1 MKKSELRKIIRE
13 IIKEQYGPGGN
24 VSPGGD
30 LGLYNFSDFNVPG
43 MQMTGKC
50 YVCIDSLPL
59 NVQNALQGVGVND
72 ITITSEGFLNLA
84 SSLAQSPAF
93 FGDFNNSDCFI
104 PVGLS
109 GKILDDLGLNTGF
122 EGSGG
127 NIMLGGS
134 TSPLDCRKPLNVSP
148 VRPS

>member
-1 MKKSELRKIIRE
+1 MKKSQLRKIIRE

-30 LGLYNFSDFNVPG
+30 LGLYGYLGLHAD
-43 MQMTGKC
+43 KC
-50 YVCIDSLPL
+50 WVCVDSLPL
-59 NVQNALQGVGVND
+59 NVQNALQGVGIND
-72 ITITSEGFLNLA
+72 ITITSEGFTNLSPA
-84 SSLAQSPAF
+84 LAQSPSF
-93 FGDFNNSDCFI
+93 FGDFSNSDCFI

-109 GKILDDLGLNTGF
+109 GKVLDDLGLNTGF

>member
-30 LGLYNFSDFNVPG
+30 LGLYGYLGVHAD
-43 MQMTGKC
+43 KC
-50 YVCIDSLPL
+50 WVCVDSLPL
-59 NVQNALQGVGVND
+59 NVQNALQGVGING
-72 ITITSEGFLNLA
+72 ITITGEGFTNLA
-84 SSLAQSPAF
+84 SSLAQSPSF

-109 GKILDDLGLNTGF
+109 GKVLSNDLGLNP
-122 EGSGG
+122 GG
-127 NIMLGGS
+127 GAIMLGGS

>member
-1 MKKSELRKIIRE
+1 MKKSQLRKIIRE

-30 LGLYNFSDFNVPG
+30 LGLYGYLGLHAD
-43 MQMTGKC
+43 KC
-50 YVCIDSLPL
+50 WVCVDSLPL
-59 NVQNALQGVGVND
+59 NVQNALQGVGIND
-72 ITITSEGFLNLA
+72 ITITSEGFTNLSPA
-84 SSLAQSPAF
+84 LAQSPSF

-109 GKILDDLGLNTGF
+109 GKVLSNDLGLNP
-122 EGSGG
+122 GG
-127 NIMLGGS
+127 GAIMLGGS

>member
-1 MKKSELRKIIRE
+1 MKKSQLRKIIRE

-24 VSPGGD
+24 VSPDGD
-30 LGLYNFSDFNVPG
+30 LGLYNFSDFGGNVS
-43 MQMTGKC
+43 MVGKC
-50 YVCIDSLPL
+50 YVCVDSLPL
-59 NVQNALQGVGVND
+59 NVQNALQGVGING
-72 ITITSEGFLNLA
+72 ITITSEGFTNLA
-84 SSLAQSPAF
+84 SSLAQSPSF

-109 GKILDDLGLNTGF
+109 GKVLSNDLGLNP
-122 EGSGG
+122 GG
-127 NIMLGGS
+127 GAIMLGGS

>member
-30 LGLYNFSDFNVPG
+30 LGLYGYLGLHAD
-43 MQMTGKC
+43 KC
-50 YVCIDSLPL
+50 WVCVDSLPL
-59 NVQNALQGVGVND
+59 NVQNALQGVGIND
-72 ITITSEGFLNLA
+72 ITITSEGFTNLSPA
-84 SSLAQSPAF
+84 LAQSPSF

-109 GKILDDLGLNTGF
+109 GKVLSNDLGLNP
-122 EGSGG
+122 GG
-127 NIMLGGS
+127 GAIMLGGS

>member
-1 MKKSELRKIIRE
+1 MKKSQLRKIIRE

-24 VSPGGD
+24 VSPDGD
-30 LGLYNFSDFNVPG
+30 LGLYNFSDFGGNVS
-43 MQMTGKC
+43 MVGKC
-50 YVCIDSLPL
+50 YVCVDSLPL
-59 NVQNALQGVGVND
+59 NVQNALQGVGING
-72 ITITSEGFLNLA
+72 ITITGEGFTNLA
-84 SSLAQSPAF
+84 SSLAQSPSF

-109 GKILDDLGLNTGF
+109 GKVLSNDLGLNP
-122 EGSGG
+122 GG
-127 NIMLGGS
+127 GAIMLGGS

>member
-30 LGLYNFSDFNVPG
+30 LGLYGYLGLHAD
-43 MQMTGKC
+43 KC
-50 YVCIDSLPL
+50 WVCVDSLPL
-59 NVQNALQGVGVND
+59 NVQNALQGVGIND
-72 ITITSEGFLNLA
+72 ITITSEGFTNLSPA
-84 SSLAQSPAF
+84 LAQSPSF

-109 GKILDDLGLNTGF
+109 GKVLSNDLGLNP
-122 EGSGG
+122 GG
-127 NIMLGGS
+127 GAIMLGGS
-134 TSPLDCRKPLNVSP
+134 TSPLDCRKPSGVSP
-148 VRPS
+148 ISSRG

>member
-1 MKKSELRKIIRE
+1 MKKSQLRKIIRE

-30 LGLYNFSDFNVPG
+30 LGLYGYLGLHAD
-43 MQMTGKC
+43 KC
-50 YVCIDSLPL
+50 WVCVDSLPL
-59 NVQNALQGVGVND
+59 NVQNALQGVGIND
-72 ITITSEGFLNLA
+72 ITITSEGFTNLSPA
-84 SSLAQSPAF
+84 LAQSPSF
-93 FGDFNNSDCFI
+93 FGDFSNSDCFI

-109 GKILDDLGLNTGF
+109 GKVLSNDLGLNP
-122 EGSGG
+122 GG
-127 NIMLGGS
+127 GAIMLGGS

>member
-30 LGLYNFSDFNVPG
+30 LGLYNFSDFPVSGN
-43 MQMTGKC
+43 QMVGKC
-50 YVCIDSLPL
+50 YVCVDSLPL
-59 NVQNALQGVGVND
+59 NVQNALQGVGIND
-72 ITITSEGFLNLA
+72 ITITSEGFTNLSPA
-84 SSLAQSPAF
+84 LAQSPSF

-109 GKILDDLGLNTGF
+109 GKVLSNDLGLNP
-122 EGSGG
+122 GG
-127 NIMLGGS
+127 GAIMLGGS
-134 TSPLDCRKPLNVSP
+134 TSPLDCRKPSGVGP
-148 VRPS
+148 ITPRG

>member
-24 VSPGGD
+24 VSRDGNF
-30 LGLYNFSDFNVPG
+30 GLYNFSDFGGNVS
-43 MQMTGKC
+43 MVGKC
-50 YVCIDSLPL
+50 YVCVDSLPL
-59 NVQNALQGVGVND
+59 NVQNALQGVGING
-72 ITITSEGFLNLA
+72 ITITGEGFTNLA
-84 SSLAQSPAF
+84 SSLAQSPSF

-109 GKILDDLGLNTGF
+109 GKVLSNDLGLNP
-122 EGSGG
+122 GG
-127 NIMLGGS
+127 GAIMLGGS

-148 VRPS
+148 ISPS

>member
-24 VSPGGD
+24 VSPDGD
-30 LGLYNFSDFNVPG
+30 LGLYNFSDFGGNVS
-43 MQMTGKC
+43 MVGKC
-50 YVCIDSLPL
+50 YVCVDSLPL
-59 NVQNALQGVGVND
+59 NVQNALQGVGING
-72 ITITSEGFLNLA
+72 ITIIGEGFTNLA
-84 SSLAQSPAF
+84 SSLAQSPSF

-109 GKILDDLGLNTGF
+109 GKVLSNDLGLNP
-122 EGSGG
+122 GG
-127 NIMLGGS
+127 GAIMLGGS

>member
-24 VSPGGD
+24 VSPDGD
-30 LGLYNFSDFNVPG
+30 LGLYNFSDFGGNVS
-43 MQMTGKC
+43 MVGKC
-50 YVCIDSLPL
+50 YVCVDSLPL
-59 NVQNALQGVGVND
+59 NVQNALQGVGING
-72 ITITSEGFLNLA
+72 ITITGEGFTNLA
-84 SSLAQSPAF
+84 SSLAQSPSF

-109 GKILDDLGLNTGF
+109 GKVLSNDLGLNP
-122 EGSGG
+122 GG
-127 NIMLGGS
+127 GAIMLGGS

>member
-30 LGLYNFSDFNVPG
+30 LGLYGYLGLHAD
-43 MQMTGKC
+43 KC
-50 YVCIDSLPL
+50 WVCVDSLPL
-59 NVQNALQGVGVND
+59 NVQNALQGVGIND
-72 ITITSEGFLNLA
+72 ITITSEGFTNL
-84 SSLAQSPAF
+84 SSALAQSPSF

-109 GKILDDLGLNTGF
+109 GKVLSNDLGLNP
-122 EGSGG
+122 GG
-127 NIMLGGS
+127 GAIMLGGS

>member
-24 VSPGGD
+24 VSPDGD
-30 LGLYNFSDFNVPG
+30 LGLYKFSDFGGNVS
-43 MQMTGKC
+43 MVGKC
-50 YVCIDSLPL
+50 YVCVDSLPL
-59 NVQNALQGVGVND
+59 NVQNALQGVGINN
-72 ITITSEGFLNLA
+72 ITITSEGFTNLSPA
-84 SSLAQSPAF
+84 LAQSPSF
-93 FGDFNNSDCFI
+93 FGDFSNSDCFI

-109 GKILDDLGLNTGF
+109 GKVLDDLGLNTGF